1 MYDTYSFTQKR
12 EKKFEIKPH
21 VHDKFE
27 FVYFFS
33 GKGTI
38 KYKNK
43 VFDFAE
49 RSYFV
54 MEPNVSHC
62 HFYSEQSNCLIIWF
76 KPDETI
82 KLKSAARTDLQF
94 EISTLCQK
102 IRDELEKKAQ
112 NYDKMTNAIANEII
126 FHLIRAQDK
135 REDENNNFM
144 LKNTIAYIDEYYM
157 TPLRITDLADSCGYA
172 VDHYRVLFKKET
184 GKSPKEYIMDKRQNL
199 AAKLLSE
206 TDMTVSEISYHC
218 GFEYESHFSRCFKE
232 KFKVSPL
239 QFRKN
244 PQRET

>member
-1 MYDTYSFTQKR
+1 MFDTYSFTQKR
-12 EKKFEIKPH
+12 ENKFVIKPH
-21 VHDKFE
+21 VHDKYE

-38 KYKNK
+38 KYMNN

-76 KPDETI
+76 KPNEQI
-82 KLKSAARTDLQF
+82 KLKSTAKNDLQF

-102 IRDELEKKAQ
+102 IRDELERKAQ
-112 NYDKMTNAIANEII
+112 NFDKMTNAIANEII
-126 FHLIRAQDK
+126 FHLIREQDK
-135 REDENNNFM
+135 KEENNNYI
-144 LKNTIAYIDEYYM
+144 LKNTITYIDEYYM

-184 GKSPKEYIMDKRQNL
+184 GKSPKDYIMTKRQNL
-199 AAKLLSE
+199 AAKLLTE
-206 TDMTVSEISYHC
+206 TNMTVSEICYYC
-218 GFEYESHFSRCFKE
+218 GFEYESHFSRSFKE

-239 QFRKN
+239 QYRKN
-244 PQRET
+244 TQRDL